1 MSNRHED
8 IQLNLDQEGIE
19 QAIEFLQ
26 MLKTIPQSRR
36 MCALGAHG
44 VNDALNKAIQ
54 KLGDAEILYNY
65 YTEGDES

>member
-1 MSNRHED
+1 
-8 IQLNLDQEGIE
+8 
-19 QAIEFLQ
+19 
-26 MLKTIPQSRR
+26 